1 MQFVLSPQPA
11 RAHFLKPEE
20 RQWLQGRQD
29 AQHKL
34 SAERNPHQGK
44 WWGERP
50 SPTPPRPACKVLRTA
65 RLPTENSRTTCWLQH
80 CLALSC
86 SSAHHLQSHLTEN
99 KCVCFLPLSEAA
111 CKHLRKEGKS
121 NHHLFSLRG
130 PIKK

>member
-1 MQFVLSPQPA
+1 MSWCMQFVLSPQPA

-50 SPTPPRPACKVLRTA
+50 SQFTLPHAVCKGLRTA
-65 RLPTENSRTTCWLQH
+65 RLPP
-80 CLALSC
+80 ALE
-86 SSAHHLQSHLTEN
+86 SARASVGCHT
-99 KCVCFLPLSEAA
+99 
-111 CKHLRKEGKS
+111 G
-121 NHHLFSLRG
+121 
-130 PIKK
+130 